1 LECGDPGSA
10 LLSTYLDWRVSLE
23 QSGAGSPHSK
33 EASVTKIVVILV
45 GLMFPRYL
53 LALYFLAYVIAAFFW
68 RSYLVK
74 KRTGINPVTLKS
86 SQSVRD
92 FIGRVFKLL
101 FATIA
106 IVVIVFAFLPRYYDY
121 LVPIHWLEQEPVRW
135 IGSVL
140 LLLSLMWTV
149 FAQSQMGESWRIGI
163 DEKNKTPL
171 VQRGVFRFSRN
182 PIFLGMITTL
192 AGLFLVIPNAIT
204 LLTFVVGVVV
214 INVQVRLEEEHL
226 KTLHGD
232 DFVSYCRRVRRWL

>member
-1 LECGDPGSA
+1 
-10 LLSTYLDWRVSLE
+10 
-23 QSGAGSPHSK
+23 
-33 EASVTKIVVILV
+33 
-45 GLMFPRYL
+45 MFPKYF
-53 LALYFLAYVIAAFFW
+53 LALYFLAYIIAAFFW

-86 SQSVRD
+86 SRSVRD

-106 IVVIVFAFLPRYYDY
+106 VVVIVFAFLPRYYHY
-121 LVPIHWLEQEPVRW
+121 LVPINWLEQEAVRW

-140 LLLSLMWTV
+140 LLLSLLWTV
-149 FAQSQMGESWRIGI
+149 LAQSQMGESWRIGI
-163 DEKNKTPL
+163 DEKNRTPL

-192 AGLFLVIPNAIT
+192 GGLFLVIPNAIT
-204 LLTFVVGVVV
+204 LLTLVLGVVV

-232 DFVSYCRRVRRWL
+232 DFVSYCRNVRRWI